1 MTALFSPIPALS
13 LRARLALAGGIAL
26 VGAVAL
32 IGPARLIAQ
41 IEGERGIAPI
51 ISTGDIEAAGI
62 EVDAQGKT
70 GQEARLNGWKAAY
83 RKAWEQLHGPAV
95 SDGELESMVSAV
107 VVEREAIGPHHY
119 VARLGIA
126 FDRERAGPL
135 ISGGDAARVGHSA
148 PMLLVPV
155 LRSGGVAQTY
165 EVRGPWQRA
174 WAEFHTGASAIDY
187 VRPNGGGGD
196 SLLLTAGQVARHSRS
211 WWRNVLDQ
219 FGAADVLVA
228 EARLERQWPG
238 GPVTG
243 HFTARY
249 GPDNS
254 FLSAFTLTAPNE
266 EALPQMLRQAVGRF
280 DQIYTDALGQG
291 LLRPDSSLNLGAGP
305 LDPALAALIDVGKRA
320 DAAEEAAAAAADAE
334 AATPVASATPTPR
347 PEARVAE
354 SISVQF
360 ASPDAR
366 AVDAALGGVRG
377 TAGVSGVSTTSIA
390 IGGTSVMKVSYAG
403 SAAELATAL
412 RARGWQVTLAGPVLR
427 IRK

>member
-1 MTALFSPIPALS
+1 
-13 LRARLALAGGIAL
+13 
-26 VGAVAL
+26 
-32 IGPARLIAQ
+32 
-41 IEGERGIAPI
+41 
-51 ISTGDIEAAGI
+51 
-62 EVDAQGKT
+62 
-70 GQEARLNGWKAAY
+70 
-83 RKAWEQLHGPAV
+83 
-95 SDGELESMVSAV
+95 
-107 VVEREAIGPHHY
+107 
-119 VARLGIA
+119 
-126 FDRERAGPL
+126 
-135 ISGGDAARVGHSA
+135 
-148 PMLLVPV
+148 
-155 LRSGGVAQTY
+155 
-165 EVRGPWQRA
+165 
-174 WAEFHTGASAIDY
+174 
-187 VRPNGGGGD
+187 
-196 SLLLTAGQVARHSRS
+196 LLTAGQVARHSRS

-249 GPDNS
+249 GPDNT

-280 DQIYTDALGQG
+280 DQLYADALGQG

-305 LDPALAALIDVGKRA
+305 LDPALAALIDAGKRA
-320 DAAEEAAAAAADAE
+320 DAAEEAAAAADAE
-334 AATPVASATPTPR
+334 AAAPVASAAPTPR
-347 PEARVAE
+347 PESRVAA
-354 SISVQF
+354 SFTVQF

-403 SAAELATAL
+403 SVADLASAL